1 MLGSGIVVVVVA
13 VKARFG
19 RSLTFPGTSCTL
31 TLCRHYHLGQTYSAV
46 GRPNRTL
53 GGAEL
58 KTGGRDGGRLQRGG
72 AVDVDHLLTIA
83 ALIAQ
88 CEPPSP

>member
-1 MLGSGIVVVVVA
+1 MLGSRVVVVVK
-13 VKARFG
+13 VRFG
-19 RSLTFPGTSCTL
+19 RSSTFLSTSCTL
-31 TLCRHYHLGQTYSAV
+31 TLCRAHYRPGQTYSAI

-58 KTGGRDGGRLQRGG
+58 ETGGRDGGRLQRGG
-72 AVDVDHLLTIA
+72 TVDVDHLLTIA

-88 CEPPSP
+88 YGPPSL